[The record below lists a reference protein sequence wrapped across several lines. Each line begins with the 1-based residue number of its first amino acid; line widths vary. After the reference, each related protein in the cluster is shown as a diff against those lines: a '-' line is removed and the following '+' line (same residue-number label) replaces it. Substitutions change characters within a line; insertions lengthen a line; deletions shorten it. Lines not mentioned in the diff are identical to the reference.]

1 MKCCKKK
8 CERCEKY
15 SDKCIKYKD
24 QYLDQKKRNRQ
35 LLEILE
41 RLAETQKIIA
51 EYIENIEDGEKVS
64 GVNIKKK
71 RC

>member
-1 MKCCKKK
+1 MKCCKNK
-8 CERCEKY
+8 CE
-15 SDKCIKYKD
+15 KCIKYKD
-24 QYLDQKKRNRQ
+24 QYLDQKKKNRQ

-71 RC
+71 RS